1 MLVQLKTLNVLES
14 TSSTA
19 LVSQNQFF
27 IDSRFLPEGIEDA
40 AVVGPALVWKEETEW
55 KLCVAGN
62 VFSSETSEA
71 MVIIHDNNSDVEIA
85 GKVVKPVMKKAEI
98 ATESLKEKMFQRE
111 NFMARGILFASE
123 ELLEEACIHGP
134 AALVDKVM
142 QESKIDP
149 NSCIF
154 SGLFTP
160 LMLAAANGRDETIKL
175 LCKKYKADV
184 DFNLI
189 GG

>member
-19 LVSQNQFF
+19 LVSKNQFF

-40 AVVGPALVWKEETEW
+40 AVVGPALVWKEETDW
-55 KLCVAGN
+55 KLYVAGN

-71 MVIIHDNNSDVEIA
+71 MVIIHDNNDEVRIA
-85 GKVVKPVMKKAEI
+85 GKVVKPVMGKAEI

-111 NFMARGILFASE
+111 NFMARGILFASKDI
-123 ELLEEACIHGP
+123 LVDACIHGP

-142 QESKIDP
+142 EESKIDP
-149 NSCIF
+149 NSAITGGG
-154 SGLFTP
+154 STP
-160 LMLAAANGRDETIKL
+160 LMLAAANGQNEIVKL
-175 LCKKYKADV
+175 LFQKYKADV
-184 DFNLI
+184 DFNI
-189 GG
+189 GE